1 MAIDPVAMNALLAR
15 FEAARAAV
23 AGPSSPS
30 SRASAATG
38 VSAPGSSQ
46 AAKQTKSV
54 DFSALLEKSIKQV
67 DQMQGDAARLAD
79 RFQLED
85 PNVTLEDTMVAL
97 QKANVSFQA
106 ALQVR
111 NKVVAAYHDIMNMQV

>member
-1 MAIDPVAMNALLAR
+1 MDALLAR

-30 SRASAATG
+30 SRASAAAG
-38 VSAPGSSQ
+38 VSRAGASQ
-46 AAKQTKSV
+46 AAKPAKSV
-54 DFSALLEKSIKQV
+54 DFGALLEKSLNQV
-67 DQMQGDAARLAD
+67 DQMQGAAAKLAD